1 MTFEKLSK
9 KQKTVFR
16 WAYRPEAYALI
27 CDGSVRSGKTAAMAC
42 SFIHWAMSRFDGER
56 FAICGNTVKSAERNI
71 IMEIMQMVDITHY
84 YDVSYVGGD
93 SHLMTVSGCGKS
105 NRFYVFGGKDEGSYK
120 LVQGMT
126 LAGVLFDEVA
136 LMPESFVNQ
145 AIARTL
151 SVDGTRLWFN
161 CNPDS
166 PEHWFYKNWIQKA
179 DSGERSDVVHLH
191 FTMWDNPIMTA
202 EKIRRAEGMYAGVFY
217 DRYIQG
223 KWVVAEGTVYT
234 MFDRRQHIVPDTVEL
249 LPDGDYFISCDY
261 GTLNPT
267 SAGLWYL
274 DTTGHATRLREYY
287 YSGRDGTPRTD
298 EEHYKALEQLAGKH
312 IDEIRAVIV
321 DPSAASF
328 IACIRRHG
336 RMRVKQAD
344 NSVLDGIRDTSVLL
358 QSGYLHFCSCCADT
372 IREFGLYRWNEK
384 QSHDVVL
391 KENDHAMDDMRYFVR
406 TAMRRTIRQVRG
418 EEKR

>member
-1 MTFEKLSK
+1 MTFEKLSR

-42 SFIHWAMSRFDGER
+42 SFIHWAMSQFDGER

-93 SHLMTVSGCGKS
+93 SHLMTVSGCGKT

-120 LVQGMT
+120 LVQGLT

-179 DSGERSDVVHLH
+179 DNGERNDVLHLH

-202 EKIRRAEGMYAGVFY
+202 EKIHRAEGMYAGMFY

-223 KWVVAEGTVYT
+223 RWVVAEGTVYT
-234 MFDRRQHIVPDTVEL
+234 MFDRQRHIVPDTVKL

-267 SAGLWYL
+267 SAGLWYGSYRTRH
-274 DTTGHATRLREYY
+274 TT
-287 YSGRDGTPRTD
+287 
-298 EEHYKALEQLAGKH
+298 AG
-312 IDEIRAVIV
+312 
-321 DPSAASF
+321 
-328 IACIRRHG
+328 
-336 RMRVKQAD
+336 
-344 NSVLDGIRDTSVLL
+344 VLL
-358 QSGYLHFCSCCADT
+358 QRT
-372 IREFGLYRWNEK
+372 RR
-384 QSHDVVL
+384 
-391 KENDHAMDDMRYFVR
+391 HATNR
-406 TAMRRTIRQVRG
+406 
-418 EEKR
+418 